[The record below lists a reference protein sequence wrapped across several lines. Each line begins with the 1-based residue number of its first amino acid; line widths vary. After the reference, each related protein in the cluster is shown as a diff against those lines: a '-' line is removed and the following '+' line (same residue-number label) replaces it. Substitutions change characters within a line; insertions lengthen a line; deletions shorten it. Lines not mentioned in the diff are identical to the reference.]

1 MDGQS
6 GQDARHRRHFRQR
19 DVSRCRSE
27 TRVRQPGM
35 AVLAPDPTLLSALL
49 VNLDIE
55 ALDLLVEGGERDAE
69 LLGGVGLV
77 SVAAIELFDDDAA
90 LDVFENVEERGVGG
104 VFEQGVV
111 EAA

>member
-55 ALDLLVEGGERDAE
+55 TLDLLVEGGEGDVK
-69 LLGGVGLV
+69 LLGGVSL
-77 SVAAIELFDDDAA
+77 S
-90 LDVFENVEERGVGG
+90 NVK
-104 VFEQGVV
+104 VV
-111 EAA
+111 RACECGSDRR